1 MTTSS
6 PESSSVVDDVAQAAA
21 VDSPVR
27 VSRSIMVGNVAD
39 DNDDDGSFLDVSQS
53 NSSNAA
59 TRGSTSMQVN
69 TTIDDDGFDDDAQSA
84 SSKKSARAKSSSFN
98 MENLFKESVA
108 DAGLNAYGCVFI
120 EVWIML
126 PDGTA
131 LIRVE
136 PGGHWMDPSFTNS
149 LPTEELQEQARE
161 LDRYARNSPPGAG
174 LAGTLYEQA
183 ASSSTRRVYWRQI
196 KAMLND
202 PFVQRGSGERMKR
215 LSQLGIGLVGSVKFS
230 FQNTSGIV
238 CFFSRS
244 GANMDILRSSMN
256 EGFLIGSTDLI
267 GANYAITKN
276 REECAAMRRELFRQ
290 AIEKVK
296 REFRKSQQPNLG
308 SLVRSQSTIIAL
320 REARDAAQ
328 SPIADEDV
336 VAKMKKKIIKFG
348 KWTWKRINNSRKK
361 WRGAKMHGPPR
372 QSYMDCAGVTFGVF
386 FTMLTVL
393 KIANTLNNS
402 ADPEF
407 KLEGGWYASSL
418 CIIFALT
425 PAPVGQP
432 RQIFAAHLWNA
443 LVGLAIRQIPTG
455 TTDFMEWDRLTNPNS
470 YGLPLLWKQ
479 ALAVS
484 IGVSGQAKLG
494 ILHPPATGLSYAFV
508 SSNKYSWGTIV
519 SVYLADA
526 VVVGLAML
534 MLNLSN
540 KKQYPLYWLGFGWE
554 DTGGTI
560 GSVHA
565 KVKSAKT
572 LFSPRSMKVKGDD
585 NNV

>member
-6 PESSSVVDDVAQAAA
+6 PASSIVDDVAQAAA

-27 VSRSIMVGNVAD
+27 VSRSIMVGNVLADD
-39 DNDDDGSFLDVSQS
+39 DNDDDDSFLDVSQS

-69 TTIDDDGFDDDAQSA
+69 TTIDGFDDDAQSA
-84 SSKKSARAKSSSFN
+84 SSKKSTNRAKSSSFN
-98 MENLFKESVA
+98 MENLFQESVA

-183 ASSSTRRVYWRQI
+183 ANSSTRRVYWRQI

-215 LSQLGIGLVGSVKFS
+215 LWQLGIGLVGSVPFS

-244 GANMDILRSSMN
+244 GANMDLLRSSMN

-276 REECAAMRRELFRQ
+276 REECAAMRRELFRK

-308 SLVRSQSTIIAL
+308 SLVRSQSTITAL
-320 REARDAAQ
+320 KEARDAAQ
-328 SPIADEDV
+328 SPIADEDM

-372 QSYMDCAGVTFGVF
+372 QSFMDCAGVTFGVF

-407 KLEGGWYASSL
+407 KLDGGWYASSL

-432 RQIFAAHLWNA
+432 RQIFAAHLWNM

-455 TTDFMEWDRLTNPNS
+455 TTDS
-470 YGLPLLWKQ
+470 LLWKQ

-494 ILHPPATGLSYAFV
+494 VLHPPATGLSYAFV
-508 SSNKYSWGTIV
+508 SSNKYSWGTIA

-526 VVVGLAML
+526 VVVALSML
-534 MLNLSN
+534 ILNLSK

-554 DTGGTI
+554 DTGGSI
-560 GSVHA
+560 GYVHG
-565 KVKSAKT
+565 KVKSSAKK
-572 LFSPRSMKVKGDD
+572 LLSPRSMKVKGDD

>member
-6 PESSSVVDDVAQAAA
+6 PASSIVDDVAQAAA

-39 DNDDDGSFLDVSQS
+39 DDNDDGSFLDVSQS

-69 TTIDDDGFDDDAQSA
+69 TTIDGFDDDAQSA
-84 SSKKSARAKSSSFN
+84 SSKKSTRAKSSSFN
-98 MENLFKESVA
+98 MENLFHESVA

-215 LSQLGIGLVGSVKFS
+215 LWQLGIGLVGSVPFS

-244 GANMDILRSSMN
+244 GANMDLLRSSMN

-276 REECAAMRRELFRQ
+276 REECAAMRRELFRK

-320 REARDAAQ
+320 KEARDAAQ

-372 QSYMDCAGVTFGVF
+372 QSFMDCAGVTFGVF

-407 KLEGGWYASSL
+407 KLDGGWYASSL

-432 RQIFAAHLWNA
+432 RQIFAAHLWNM

-455 TTDFMEWDRLTNPNS
+455 TTDS
-470 YGLPLLWKQ
+470 LLWKQ

-494 ILHPPATGLSYAFV
+494 VLHPPATGLSYAFV
-508 SSNKYSWGTIV
+508 SSNKYSWGTIA

-526 VVVGLAML
+526 VVVALSML
-534 MLNLSN
+534 ILNLSK

-554 DTGGTI
+554 DTGGSI
-560 GSVHA
+560 GYVHG
-565 KVKSAKT
+565 KVKSSAKK
-572 LFSPRSMKVKGDD
+572 LLSPRSMKVKGDD